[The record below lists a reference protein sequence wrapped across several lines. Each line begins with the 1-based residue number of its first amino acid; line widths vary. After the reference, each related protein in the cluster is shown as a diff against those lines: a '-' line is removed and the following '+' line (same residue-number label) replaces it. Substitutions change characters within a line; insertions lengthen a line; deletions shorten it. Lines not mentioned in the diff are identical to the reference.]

1 MLYLSRKLGESI
13 IINDTIEM
21 EVVEIKGRSVK
32 LGFTFPSDA
41 SILRKELYEKIH
53 QQNIEALSSV
63 GDDLDVLDDLSFD
76 GNILGTPSNKGG
88 AGDES

>member
-13 IINDTIEM
+13 IINDTIEL

-32 LGFTFPSDA
+32 LGFNFPSDA

-53 QQNIEALSSV
+53 QQNIEALGSS
-63 GDDLDVLDDLSFD
+63 GDDLAGLDDLSFD
-76 GNILGTPSNKGG
+76 SDMVSKGP
-88 AGDES
+88 GDEGGGTS